1 VLSETATSAAALDNS
16 RLARATAQA
25 GARAAELGPSLPPR
39 AIAQGT
45 RRRLY
50 ETALL
55 LFAERGFHA
64 VSVRDLTSALGMQP
78 SALYAHLASKQHLLG
93 ELIRLGH
100 EEHRDV
106 LRLALLES
114 GAEPLEQLGHLTRA
128 HVRLHATYPL
138 LTRLCNRELG
148 SLRDDDKTEVLAVR
162 LDANRFF
169 LDVVERGQRLGVF
182 APTDPMLVVAAIGGM
197 GIRVA
202 EWWRPDLGI
211 SVDDVADTYAGFAR
225 KLVLSC

>member
-1 VLSETATSAAALDNS
+1 VLSEAATTGPATVDSG

-25 GARAAELGPSLPPR
+25 GARAAELDPTLPPGVE
-39 AIAQGT
+39 AQGA

-50 ETALL
+50 EAALS

-64 VSVRDLTSALGMQP
+64 VSVRDLTNALGMQP
-78 SALYAHLASKQHLLG
+78 SAIYAHVTSKQHLLA
-93 ELIRLGH
+93 ELIRMGH
-100 EEHRDV
+100 EEHRNI
-106 LRLALLES
+106 LRLALLEA
-114 GAEPLEQLGHLTRA
+114 GAEPLEQLGCLTRA
-128 HVRLHATYPL
+128 HVQVHATYPL

-148 SLRDDDKTEVLAVR
+148 SLPDEDKAEVLAIR
-162 LDANRFF
+162 LDANRLF

-182 APTDPMLVVAAIGGM
+182 TPVDPMLIVAAIGAM

-211 SVDDVADTYAGFAR
+211 SADELADTYATFAQ
-225 KLVLSC
+225 KLVS